1 MKTHWIDLVIA
12 ALMLLSLWSG
22 YRKGLL
28 ASIFSVLGYVVG
40 GLLALYFAT
49 NFVQDWDNSIKK
61 FGLLALAIIIG
72 AGVGSA
78 ILGRLGTFIHN
89 RALIGP
95 LALIDSLLG
104 AALSVARTLIFIY
117 LFGQLAL
124 ITPWSWPHQYIPKS
138 TIYKEINQRAPH
150 IIKSV
155 MEKTSNLHSSPTA
168 DLLG

>member
-1 MKTHWIDLVIA
+1 MKSHWIDLVIA
-12 ALMLLSLWSG
+12 ALLLLSLWSG

-78 ILGRLGTFIHN
+78 ILGRLGTFIHK

-95 LALIDSLLG
+95 LAMIDSLLG
-104 AALSVARTLIFIY
+104 AALSVTRTLIFIY

-124 ITPWSWPHQYIPKS
+124 IAPWSWPHQYIPQS